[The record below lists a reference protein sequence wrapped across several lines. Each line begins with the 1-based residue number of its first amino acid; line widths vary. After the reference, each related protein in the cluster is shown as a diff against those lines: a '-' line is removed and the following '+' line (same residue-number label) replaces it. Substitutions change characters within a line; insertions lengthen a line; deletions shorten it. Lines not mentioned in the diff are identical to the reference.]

1 MISLPSEVR
10 HEFPK
15 DPNMSQEWFDGTL
28 LCVERC
34 IVLFVVSNWNSH
46 GLGILECNMLNSF
59 VSHIFVLA
67 PSLF

>member
-1 MISLPSEVR
+1 MS
-10 HEFPK
+10 FPRIQTC
-15 DPNMSQEWFDGTL
+15 PRNGFDGTL

-46 GLGILECNMLNSF
+46 GLGILECNMFNSF